1 MCRVA
6 IVIAGSLL
14 ATGCSSFSPS
24 DLLSSFG
31 GAGYPLKLE
40 SDPPGAEARTSLGP
54 TCRTPCTI
62 AVPARDDFAVTFALA
77 GYEAQTVPV
86 SIVRSGGFG
95 SDSMAVQFFPNP
107 VQVELEAAAPPPVA
121 KKKPK
126 PRAKT
131 GAKPAAKAAAAKPA
145 AAKPPAQSGGA
156 AIADNTQSAQ
166 RATAPASAWP
176 PPSRQ

>member
-1 MCRVA
+1 MRRVA

-14 ATGCSSFSPS
+14 AAGCSSFSPG
-24 DLLSSFG
+24 DWLPWFG

-54 TCRTPCTI
+54 GCRTPCTI

-95 SDSMAVQFFPNP
+95 SDSTAVQFFPHP
-107 VQVELEAAAPPPVA
+107 GEGALQPAAPAPGGQ
-121 KKKPK
+121 KKPK
-126 PRAKT
+126 
-131 GAKPAAKAAAAKPA
+131 AKPNAPQAAPTNPA
-145 AAKPPAQSGGA
+145 PHPP
-156 AIADNTQSAQ
+156 
-166 RATAPASAWP
+166 
-176 PPSRQ
+176 